1 MQPEQRTSGRGNRRW
16 QRVLLAPLV
25 LLAAL
30 VFALEDWLWDP
41 LTRLVSGLM
50 RLPALRRVDVALRS
64 LPPYAAL
71 AALLTPALV
80 LLPLKFLGLAL
91 FARGHAGLGVGVFV
105 AAKVTGTAMLAWLWS
120 AVQPNVRR
128 IPWASR
134 WIDALLKIKARVYER
149 VASWPPVARA
159 RASVRAWRMRA
170 RGRWRAWRAARAVAR
185 RRRDAASS

>member
-1 MQPEQRTSGRGNRRW
+1 MQPEQRTNGRGRRRW

-50 RLPALRRVDVALRS
+50 RLPALRRVDVAVRS

-80 LLPLKFLGLAL
+80 LLPLKVVGLAL
-91 FARGHAGLGVGVFV
+91 FARGHAGLGVGVFAEGV
-105 AAKVTGTAMLAWLWS
+105 DVDLRMAYATGERNGQAGISLIISAMYFCS
-120 AVQPNVRR
+120 
-128 IPWASR
+128 
-134 WIDALLKIKARVYER
+134 
-149 VASWPPVARA
+149 
-159 RASVRAWRMRA
+159 ASVMPYF
-170 RGRWRAWRAARAVAR
+170 
-185 RRRDAASS
+185 S